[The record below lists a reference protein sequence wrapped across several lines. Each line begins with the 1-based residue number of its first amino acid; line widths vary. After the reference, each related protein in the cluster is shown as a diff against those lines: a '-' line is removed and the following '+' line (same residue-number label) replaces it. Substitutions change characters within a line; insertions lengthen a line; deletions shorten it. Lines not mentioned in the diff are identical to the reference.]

1 MKIQLQAVATFLVKY
16 EIIPKVDEDTIIQL
30 LTKSGEEISS
40 MYKLDDRKF
49 NANIISMFKS
59 PRILHLSDWWYDLG
73 EEDVDYGYKDALSL
87 PDKVNTSIPA
97 GNQKNQIMANC
108 NNATITLGYKDLVT
122 GQKFPVRYGLNTIN
136 HLATKIQSP
145 RIYAELVDKGDDF
158 ALYVAVT
165 RDRLDDFES
174 EINELFAAPS
184 LTHSQKETEN
194 QIIKQAYST

>member
-97 GNQKNQIMANC
+97 GNQKNQI
-108 NNATITLGYKDLVT
+108 T
-122 GQKFPVRYGLNTIN
+122 
-136 HLATKIQSP
+136 
-145 RIYAELVDKGDDF
+145 
-158 ALYVAVT
+158 
-165 RDRLDDFES
+165 
-174 EINELFAAPS
+174 
-184 LTHSQKETEN
+184 
-194 QIIKQAYST
+194 